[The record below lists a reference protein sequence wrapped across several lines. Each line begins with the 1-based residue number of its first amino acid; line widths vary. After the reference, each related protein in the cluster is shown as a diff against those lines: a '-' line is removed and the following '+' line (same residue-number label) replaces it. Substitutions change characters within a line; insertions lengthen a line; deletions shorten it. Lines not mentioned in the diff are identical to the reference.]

1 MSSTTYSR
9 LEVATGCLLASL
21 FLHGCGS
28 SNHDS
33 QNVPTGT
40 KATLALLETTDL
52 HTNVVSYD
60 YFKLAED
67 KSLGFERTATLITQA
82 RQEFPNTLLLDNG
95 DTIQGTALSDYQALV
110 NPVSC
115 SQPLAIYKVM
125 NAAGFEG
132 GGIGNHEFN
141 YGLPF
146 LSQVTGNR
154 FNVDGL
160 ADPAAQP
167 TCKGPSFPQVLANVN
182 SVKTSAPLF
191 QPYTIINKTVTATGP
206 DGKPVTGI
214 VKVGIIGFT
223 PPTIMS
229 WDKRWLDG
237 KVYTVGVKEAAE
249 KYIPEMRAKGADL
262 VVVISHGGLDDSAYS
277 PTMENGSYHLSKVA
291 GVDAMLIGHSHQI
304 FPNATSTV
312 AQFNLPGVDKAG
324 GTVNGVPTVMAN
336 YWGKHLG
343 VIKFDLTYDGKTWTI
358 DKTKTIVQARSTQ
371 NADKSYVAVDP
382 TVAAAIATEHQ
393 ATIDYVKTPI
403 GSTDFEMSSYFADVG
418 DPGAIELV
426 NQAQADYVAKYVA
439 ANLPQYAALPVLSV
453 SAPFKSGFAGGT
465 DYTDVQQ
472 GNLAINNAADLY
484 LYPNTIYAV
493 KVTGA
498 DIRNWLETAAKRFN
512 QIDPASTAQQE
523 LVGSFPGY
531 NFDIFTSP
539 DIRYEIDVTQPVGS
553 RIVNLKYKG
562 VAIDPAK
569 EFIVAT
575 NNYRASGG
583 GSFPGLDGSKTIYA
597 SPDANRDV
605 LIQYIKTAKTIT
617 RAANGSDRSWR
628 FTPVTTAGQVIFH
641 SAPGKLPLAQA
652 AGLTGITQLQADD
665 GSGKSLALY
674 AIDLSK

>member
-1 MSSTTYSR
+1 
-9 LEVATGCLLASL
+9 
-21 FLHGCGS
+21 
-28 SNHDS
+28 
-33 QNVPTGT
+33 
-40 KATLALLETTDL
+40 
-52 HTNVVSYD
+52 
-60 YFKLAED
+60 
-67 KSLGFERTATLITQA
+67 
-82 RQEFPNTLLLDNG
+82 
-95 DTIQGTALSDYQALV
+95 
-110 NPVSC
+110 
-115 SQPLAIYKVM
+115 
-125 NAAGFEG
+125 
-132 GGIGNHEFN
+132 
-141 YGLPF
+141 
-146 LSQVTGNR
+146 
-154 FNVDGL
+154 
-160 ADPAAQP
+160 
-167 TCKGPSFPQVLANVN
+167 
-182 SVKTSAPLF
+182 
-191 QPYTIINKTVTATGP
+191 
-206 DGKPVTGI
+206 
-214 VKVGIIGFT
+214 
-223 PPTIMS
+223 
-229 WDKRWLDG
+229 
-237 KVYTVGVKEAAE
+237 
-249 KYIPEMRAKGADL
+249 
-262 VVVISHGGLDDSAYS
+262 
-277 PTMENGSYHLSKVA
+277 MENGSYHLSKVA

-312 AQFNLPGVDKAG
+312 SQFNLPGVDKVA

-358 DKTKTIVQARSTQ
+358 DKSKTVVQARSTQ

-382 TVAAAIATEHQ
+382 TVAAAIASEHQ
-393 ATIDYVKTPI
+393 ATIDYVKTPV

-426 NQAQADYVAKYVA
+426 NQAQADYVARYVA

-498 DIRNWLETAAKRFN
+498 DIKNWLETAAKRFN

-523 LVGSFPGY
+523 LISSFPGY
-531 NFDIFTSP
+531 NFDMFTSA
-539 DIRYEIDVTQPVGS
+539 DIRYEIDVTQPIGS

-605 LIQYIKTAKTIT
+605 LIQYIKTAKTVT

-628 FTPVTTAGQVIFH
+628 FTPVTTAGQVVFH

-652 AGLTGITQLQADD
+652 AGLAGISQLQADD